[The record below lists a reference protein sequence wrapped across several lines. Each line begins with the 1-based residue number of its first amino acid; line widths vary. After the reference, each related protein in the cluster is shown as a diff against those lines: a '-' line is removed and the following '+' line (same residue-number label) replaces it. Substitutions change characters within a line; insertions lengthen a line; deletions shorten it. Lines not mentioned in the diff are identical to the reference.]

1 MKVINF
7 GKNEINGGSIW
18 INVSH
23 KKSKYKSDNNKIN
36 QQLKYEYKK
45 NIHKISTYKVFF
57 KNVFKHANKINK
69 IISNLK
75 NKNFKVSALGA
86 STKGNVLLQLANLDE
101 TKLDRVFDVNR
112 EKFGKFT
119 PITKIKIE
127 NEGKINKFNQ
137 DYLLILIWHFKKYII
152 DKLQKKNKK
161 TKLIIPFPKIKI
173 I

>member
-1 MKVINF
+1 M
-7 GKNEINGGSIW
+7 
-18 INVSH
+18 
-23 KKSKYKSDNNKIN
+23 
-36 QQLKYEYKK
+36 
-45 NIHKISTYKVFF
+45 
-57 KNVFKHANKINK
+57 
-69 IISNLK
+69 
-75 NKNFKVSALGA
+75 SALGA

-161 TKLIIPFPKIKI
+161 TKLIIPFPKIMLAVILLTI
-173 I
+173 ISKFFKCSNRKSFINFIS